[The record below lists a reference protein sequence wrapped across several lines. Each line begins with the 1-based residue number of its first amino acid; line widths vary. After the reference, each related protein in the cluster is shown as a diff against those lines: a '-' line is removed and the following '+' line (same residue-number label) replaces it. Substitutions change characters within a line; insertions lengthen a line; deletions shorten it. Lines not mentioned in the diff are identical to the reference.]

1 MRKAYV
7 VRVIAVGNKAAAP
20 TAMRVRLTKFR
31 ASKSLKLA
39 PRKDAKSEW
48 DIGAEA

>member
-1 MRKAYV
+1 MRKAYA
-7 VRVIAVGNKAAAP
+7 VRMIAVGNKAAAP

-31 ASKSLKLA
+31 ASKELKLA
-39 PRKDAKSEW
+39 PRR